1 MSVCAVSTGLCCASC
16 VYMYMQMS
24 AHYLYQLGGWGLL
37 FQSAMFTS
45 IYIELQQQERSRC
58 REIGLLSVT
67 NILLGD

>member
-1 MSVCAVSTGLCCASC
+1 MLLVLDYVVRLVYTCTCKCLLITYISWVDGGGL
-16 VYMYMQMS
+16 Q
-24 AHYLYQLGGWGLL
+24 

-45 IYIELQQQERSRC
+45 IYTELQQQERSRC